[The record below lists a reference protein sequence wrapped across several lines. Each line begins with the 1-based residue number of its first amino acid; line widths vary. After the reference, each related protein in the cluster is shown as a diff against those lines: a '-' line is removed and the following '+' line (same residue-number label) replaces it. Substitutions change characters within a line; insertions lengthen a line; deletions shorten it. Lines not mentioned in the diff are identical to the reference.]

1 MYVCINEVEEVQFNT
16 SFIISTFL
24 AAAPDTNLDR
34 PPPGAELLGA
44 SRSGRLQKATL
55 RTFKLCRPL
64 RLERK
69 QTGIRE
75 EQDQ

>member
-1 MYVCINEVEEVQFNT
+1 MCASMRWKTFN
-16 SFIISTFL
+16 STPRLSYPHFL

-44 SRSGRLQKATL
+44 CRSGRLQKATP
-55 RTFKLCRPL
+55 RTLELCRPL